1 MAEQKAVVIT
11 GRGQPLALQTRPV
24 PTPGPNEVLV
34 KVNIV
39 GLNPHDQ
46 YVRDL
51 GYFIGDN
58 VPSPFGIDL
67 VGVVHA
73 LGKDV
78 DKFKVS
84 DVVFG
89 NGDPFKGDYMG
100 TQEYAIMDVSFMG
113 RVPSSITQDEAAT
126 LPLNVLTMYIAL
138 FHPST
143 HAIPSPLT
151 PEGQSFDYKNTPLVI
166 VGGGSNCGKFA
177 IQVAKWAGFGTII
190 AIAGKAKSDL
200 LVELGATHVID
211 RTLSDSEIEAKVRS
225 IVGDD
230 LLHVCTAVKAPDL
243 TLGANLLSNTKKG
256 ILVPLTAGEV
266 DDSRLNKQAGYDLRR
281 FLCRPHEDDRRELST
296 IFWKSFPDLVE
307 KGVFKPTP
315 FQIVKG
321 LDADKINGIID
332 EYGAGKNPTRPNV
345 HVSEI

>member
-11 GRGQPLALQTRPV
+11 GRGQRLALETRPV
-24 PTPGPNEVLV
+24 PTPGPNDVLV
-34 KVNIV
+34 KINI
-39 GLNPHDQ
+39 

-51 GYFIGDN
+51 GYFIGEN

-73 LGKDV
+73 LGKNV
-78 DKFKVS
+78 DKFKVG

-89 NGDPFKGDYMG
+89 NGDQFIGDYMG
-100 TQEYAIMDVSFMG
+100 TQERTVF
-113 RVPSSITQDEAAT
+113 RLQEH
-126 LPLNVLTMYIAL
+126 PLA
-138 FHPST
+138 
-143 HAIPSPLT
+143 
-151 PEGQSFDYKNTPLVI
+151 I

-177 IQVAKWAGFGTII
+177 IQLAKWAGFGTIV
-190 AIAGKAKSDL
+190 AIASKARSDL
-200 LVELGATHVID
+200 LLELGATHVID
-211 RTLSDSEIEAKVRS
+211 RTLSDKDIEAQVRS

-243 TLGANLLSNTKKG
+243 TLGASLLSNSKKG
-256 ILVPLTAGEV
+256 ILVPLTAGKV
-266 DDSRLNKQAGYDLRR
+266 DDTRLNKQAGYDLRR

-296 IFWKSFPDLVE
+296 IFWKSFPELVE
-307 KGVFKPTP
+307 KGVFKPTS

-321 LDADKINGIID
+321 LDADKINDIID

-345 HVSEI
+345 HVSNI

>member
-1 MAEQKAVVIT
+1 MAEQKAVMIT
-11 GRGQPLALQTRPV
+11 GRGQPLVLGSRSI

-34 KVNIV
+34 KINIT

-67 VGVVHA
+67 VGIVHA

-78 DKFKVS
+78 DNFQVG
-84 DVVFG
+84 DLVFG
-89 NGDPFKGDYMG
+89 NGDPFIGNYMG
-100 TQEYAIMDVSFMG
+100 TQQYAIMDVSFMG
-113 RVPSSITQDEAAT
+113 RVPPSITQDEAAT
-126 LPLNVLTMYIAL
+126 LPLNVLTMYNAL

-143 HAIPSPLT
+143 HAIPSPLS
-151 PEGQSFDYKNTPLVI
+151 PEGKSFDYKNTPLTI

-177 IQVAKWAGFGTII
+177 VQLARWAGFGTII
-190 AIAGKAKSDL
+190 AIAGKAKSNL
-200 LVELGATHVID
+200 LHELGATHVID
-211 RTLSDSEIEAKVRS
+211 RTLSDDDIEAQVRS

-230 LLHVCTAVKAPDL
+230 LLHVCTAVLAKDL
-243 TLGANLLSNTKKG
+243 TLGARLLSNSKKG

-266 DDSRLNKQAGYDLRR
+266 DDTKLNKQAGYELRR

-296 IFWKSFPDLVE
+296 VFWKSFPELVE
-307 KGVFKPTP
+307 KGFFKPTP
-315 FQIVKG
+315 FEIIKG
-321 LDADKINGIID
+321 LDADKIND
-332 EYGAGKNPTRPNV
+332 VLDQYGAAKNPTRPNI
-345 HVSEI
+345 HVSDV